1 MGKYTF
7 FDRFLDFISGLSF
20 KIFIWSSRTTA
31 DEYWYSIY
39 QQEIVA
45 GYGMHYYQKY
55 RVNEAIVLKCFVHD
69 NKVYQITERP

>member
-1 MGKYTF
+1 MSDHKITWDKFKTFMGSLMFQLLIGFVAGT
-7 FDRFLDFISGLSF
+7 
-20 KIFIWSSRTTA
+20 
-31 DEYWYSIY
+31 
-39 QQEIVA
+39 IVA

>member
-1 MGKYTF
+1 MSERKAMWDKFKVFMGSLMFQLLIGFVAGT
-7 FDRFLDFISGLSF
+7 
-20 KIFIWSSRTTA
+20 
-31 DEYWYSIY
+31 
-39 QQEIVA
+39 IVA